1 MFEFLSKKTANIV
14 RVDEKENVEIS
25 PDFPSVQKANHAL
38 GAHIEKREDG
48 YYVELND
55 IGKFFPIGHRTTWED
70 AFDMATA
77 FAFYLENFTDPAKS
91 LEEWRRVFGILSD
104 LVAEVRADYPYEG
117 IEGFSDG
124 DFTYCADL
132 ERLTIFV
139 RFRGLDVYVTKEG
152 KFNVEIVTSYSPK
165 KTVVVCTGV
174 SKSTVV
180 DMLENNPAAKY
191 YPERRPVQLFFS
203 RANMDFFDSKR
214 ETDK

>member
-1 MFEFLSKKTANIV
+1 MN
-14 RVDEKENVEIS
+14 KEIKS
-25 PDFPSVQKANHAL
+25 SAT
-38 GAHIEKREDG
+38 IEKREDG
-48 YYVELND
+48 FYVELND
-55 IGKFFPIGHRTTWED
+55 IGKFFPVRGRVTLET
-70 AFDMATA
+70 AFDLATS
-77 FAFYLENFTDPAKS
+77 FAFYLENFTDPTKS
-91 LEEWRRVFGILSD
+91 LEEWRRVVGILSD
-104 LVAEVRADYPYEG
+104 LVAEVRADYPHEG

-152 KFNVEIVTSYSPK
+152 AFNVEIVTSYSPK

-180 DMLENNPAAKY
+180 EMLENNPGAKF
-191 YPERRPVQLFFS
+191 YPERRPVQLYFS